1 MWLLN
6 KKLIAVVCI
15 IWGIVIVSGVMFFQ
29 MRSSSKKI
37 NIIEITNKEKVVTE
51 EGKVEKIN
59 FYVVSDNVDKLLR
72 KEKEIPLYIKPK
84 DKIRKIVQVSMENL
98 WESKILKT
106 SQIEIGNIFIKG
118 DMLYIDVDANM
129 LELKVENRKNLL
141 AIYSIVNS
149 VTEIG
154 NIRKIKFLIDG
165 KEETGSFSK
174 IYTRNTNI

>member
-1 MWLLN
+1 MN

-84 DKIRKIVQVSMENL
+84 DKIRKIVQVSMKNL

>member
-1 MWLLN
+1 MN

-106 SQIEIGNIFIKG
+106 SQI
-118 DMLYIDVDANM
+118 
-129 LELKVENRKNLL
+129 
-141 AIYSIVNS
+141 
-149 VTEIG
+149 
-154 NIRKIKFLIDG
+154 
-165 KEETGSFSK
+165 
-174 IYTRNTNI
+174 

>member
-1 MWLLN
+1 MYNLGNSYSKWCN
-6 KKLIAVVCI
+6 VFSNEKL
-15 IWGIVIVSGVMFFQ
+15 F
-29 MRSSSKKI
+29 KKI

>member
-1 MWLLN
+1 MN
-6 KKLIAVVCI
+6 KKLVAVVCI

>member
-106 SQIEIGNIFIKG
+106 PQIERKY
-118 DMLYIDVDANM
+118 LYKRGYA
-129 LELKVENRKNLL
+129 LYRC
-141 AIYSIVNS
+141 
-149 VTEIG
+149 
-154 NIRKIKFLIDG
+154 RC
-165 KEETGSFSK
+165 
-174 IYTRNTNI
+174 

>member
-1 MWLLN
+1 MN

-15 IWGIVIVSGVMFFQ
+15 IWGIVIVSDVMFFQ

-154 NIRKIKFLIDG
+154 NIRRIKFLIDG
-165 KEETGSFSK
+165 KEEKGSFSK

>member
-1 MWLLN
+1 MN

-15 IWGIVIVSGVMFFQ
+15 IWGLVIVSGVMFFQ

>member
-1 MWLLN
+1 MN

-106 SQIEIGNIFIKG
+106 SQIEIGNIFIKS

>member
-1 MWLLN
+1 MN

-72 KEKEIPLYIKPK
+72 KEKEIPLYRKPK

>member
-1 MWLLN
+1 MN

-72 KEKEIPLYIKPK
+72 KEKEIPLYIKQK

>member
-1 MWLLN
+1 MN

-118 DMLYIDVDANM
+118 DMLYIDVDVNM

>member
-1 MWLLN
+1 MN

-15 IWGIVIVSGVMFFQ
+15 IWGIVVVSGVMFFQ

>member
-1 MWLLN
+1 MN

-37 NIIEITNKEKVVTE
+37 NIIEIINKEKVVTE

>member
-1 MWLLN
+1 LN

>member
-1 MWLLN
+1 MGNSYSKWCN
-6 KKLIAVVCI
+6 VFSNEKL
-15 IWGIVIVSGVMFFQ
+15 F
-29 MRSSSKKI
+29 KKI

>member
-1 MWLLN
+1 MN

-51 EGKVEKIN
+51 EGKAEKIN

>member
-1 MWLLN
+1 MN

-15 IWGIVIVSGVMFFQ
+15 ILGIVIVSGVMFFQ

-154 NIRKIKFLIDG
+154 NIRRIKFLIDG
-165 KEETGSFSK
+165 KEEKGSFSK

>member
-1 MWLLN
+1 MN

-15 IWGIVIVSGVMFFQ
+15 IWGIAIVSGVMFFQ

-154 NIRKIKFLIDG
+154 NIRRIKFLIDG

>member
-1 MWLLN
+1 MN

-154 NIRKIKFLIDG
+154 NIRRIKFLIDG

>member
-1 MWLLN
+1 MN

>member
-1 MWLLN
+1 MN

-15 IWGIVIVSGVMFFQ
+15 ILGIVIVSGVMFFQ

>member
-1 MWLLN
+1 MN

-15 IWGIVIVSGVMFFQ
+15 IWGIVIVSGVIFFQ

-154 NIRKIKFLIDG
+154 NIRRIKFLIDG

>member
-1 MWLLN
+1 MN

-72 KEKEIPLYIKPK
+72 KEKVEPAPSL
-84 DKIRKIVQVSMENL
+84 MT
-98 WESKILKT
+98 T
-106 SQIEIGNIFIKG
+106 S
-118 DMLYIDVDANM
+118 
-129 LELKVENRKNLL
+129 
-141 AIYSIVNS
+141 
-149 VTEIG
+149 
-154 NIRKIKFLIDG
+154 
-165 KEETGSFSK
+165 
-174 IYTRNTNI
+174 

>member
-1 MWLLN
+1 MN

-174 IYTRNTNI
+174 IYKRNTNI

>member
-1 MWLLN
+1 
-6 KKLIAVVCI
+6 
-15 IWGIVIVSGVMFFQ
+15 
-29 MRSSSKKI
+29 
-37 NIIEITNKEKVVTE
+37 
-51 EGKVEKIN
+51 
-59 FYVVSDNVDKLLR
+59 
-72 KEKEIPLYIKPK
+72 
-84 DKIRKIVQVSMENL
+84 MENL

>member
-1 MWLLN
+1 MN
-6 KKLIAVVCI
+6 KKLIAVVCV

>member
-1 MWLLN
+1 MN

-149 VTEIG
+149 V
-154 NIRKIKFLIDG
+154 RRIKFLIDG
-165 KEETGSFSK
+165 KEEKGSFSK

>member
-1 MWLLN
+1 MN

-15 IWGIVIVSGVMFFQ
+15 IWGIVIVSGVIFFQ

>member
-1 MWLLN
+1 MN

-29 MRSSSKKI
+29 MSSSSKKI

>member
-1 MWLLN
+1 MN

-106 SQIEIGNIFIKG
+106 SQIEIENIFIKG

>member
-1 MWLLN
+1 MN

-72 KEKEIPLYIKPK
+72 KEKEIPLYIKPC
-84 DKIRKIVQVSMENL
+84 
-98 WESKILKT
+98 IL
-106 SQIEIGNIFIKG
+106 IPIFPK
-118 DMLYIDVDANM
+118 
-129 LELKVENRKNLL
+129 KNCSVRILIL
-141 AIYSIVNS
+141 SILFHRLVCLMILS
-149 VTEIG
+149 LT
-154 NIRKIKFLIDG
+154 KHWK
-165 KEETGSFSK
+165 
-174 IYTRNTNI
+174 

>member
-1 MWLLN
+1 MN

-106 SQIEIGNIFIKG
+106 PQIEIGNIFIKR

-154 NIRKIKFLIDG
+154 NIRRIKFLIDG
-165 KEETGSFSK
+165 KEEKGSFSK

>member
-1 MWLLN
+1 MN

-154 NIRKIKFLIDG
+154 NIRRIKFLIDG
-165 KEETGSFSK
+165 KEEKGSFSK

>member
-1 MWLLN
+1 MN

-51 EGKVEKIN
+51 EEKVEKIN

>member
-1 MWLLN
+1 MN

-15 IWGIVIVSGVMFFQ
+15 IWGIAIVSGVMFFQ

-154 NIRKIKFLIDG
+154 NIRRIKFLIDG
-165 KEETGSFSK
+165 KEEKGSFSK

>member
-1 MWLLN
+1 MN

-15 IWGIVIVSGVMFFQ
+15 IWGIAIVSGVMFFQ

>member
-1 MWLLN
+1 MN

-106 SQIEIGNIFIKG
+106 SQIEIRNIFIKG

>member
-1 MWLLN
+1 VWLLN

-15 IWGIVIVSGVMFFQ
+15 IWGIAIVSGVMFFQ

>member
-1 MWLLN
+1 MN

-15 IWGIVIVSGVMFFQ
+15 MWGIVIVSGVMFFQ

-154 NIRKIKFLIDG
+154 NIRRIKFLIDG
-165 KEETGSFSK
+165 KEEKGSFSK